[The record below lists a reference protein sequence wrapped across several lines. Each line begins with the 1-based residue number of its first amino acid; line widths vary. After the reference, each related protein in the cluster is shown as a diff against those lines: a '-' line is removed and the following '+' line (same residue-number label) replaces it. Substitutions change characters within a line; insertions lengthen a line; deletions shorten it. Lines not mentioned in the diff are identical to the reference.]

1 MCTTGYSDLVGHCLH
16 KTRHYNPKDGPCD
29 DHYGGGQE
37 GRIVTEHKQIQG
49 KEKNNTSQRPVFLGA
64 ILFNHCI
71 LQPVNLKMREIVL
84 PVIIA
89 RIHRGLT
96 LL

>member
-1 MCTTGYSDLVGHCLH
+1 MCTIGSSDIVGHCLH
-16 KTRHYNPKDGPCD
+16 KTRHYDSKDGPSD
-29 DHYGGGQE
+29 DHYGGDQE
-37 GRIVTEHKQIQG
+37 GKIVTEHKKIQG
-49 KEKNNTSQRPVFLGA
+49 KEKNNTSQRPVFLGT